1 MISTKPYFLRAIREW
16 ALDNNLTPQMLV
28 DASQDNVVVPD
39 TYVNNSQ
46 ILLNISDQAVNGLV
60 LGNEQIVFSA
70 RFNGKPWQISIP
82 IEAVMAIFTR
92 EDGQGI
98 FFESSNTI
106 VSAGVTLDS
115 GSNESPKDRPRSGGP
130 TRLGLAKGGSGSANS
145 DAARGAQSDNDNA
158 SWADSKTQDGADE
171 NERGS
176 KPLDNDADKPGAESN
191 SEPNAEP
198 KPDPDPDDPSPARRG
213 RPNLRLV
220 D

>member
-28 DASQDNVVVPD
+28 DASHDNVVVPD
-39 TYVNNSQ
+39 IYVNNSQ

-60 LGNEQIVFSA
+60 LGNEEIVFSA
-70 RFNGKPWQISIP
+70 RFNGKPWQISVP

-98 FFESSNTI
+98 FFESTNTI
-106 VSAGVTLDS
+106 VSAGVKVDPDQTQPQRPGS
-115 GSNESPKDRPRSGGP
+115 GATAKI
-130 TRLGLAKGGSGSANS
+130 GLASSGPVSPNVAK
-145 DAARGAQSDNDNA
+145 GAQSDNDSA
-158 SWADSKTQDGADE
+158 SWVGSKTPEAEEKVDRDKQSSSK
-171 NERGS
+171 NE
-176 KPLDNDADKPGAESN
+176 D
-191 SEPNAEP
+191 
-198 KPDPDPDDPSPARRG
+198 DPDPDDTSPGRRG